1 MTDFQLIV
9 LAIIL
14 YSIATTLY
22 IIFLT
27 WQLHKSNKERDKC
40 MRVLDTYAYDGFG
53 NLIIKK
59 LLKEY
64 YNESN

>member
-14 YSIATTLY
+14 YSVATTFY

-27 WQLHKSNKERDKC
+27 WQLHKSNKKINKQH
-40 MRVLDTYAYDGFG
+40 MLDEMQE
-53 NLIIKK
+53 
-59 LLKEY
+59 LLKF
-64 YNESN
+64 NSQESNPLI